1 MCDNLFKAIEDSK
14 QNNLDKLI
22 FGLGIK
28 HIGSKAAA
36 VLASRFPSID
46 QIRNASFEQVSS
58 IESFGDIMADSV
70 VSFFKDEKNIA
81 LIEALR
87 EQGVNMIYRA
97 AQSYA
102 SIFTNRTVVLTGTLD
117 SMGRNEATAYLTQ
130 LQAKVTGSVSRS
142 TDIVIAGHDAGSKL
156 TKAQELGIQVMDE
169 NDLIT
174 ELQRVGLLTPQG

>member
-1 MCDNLFKAIEDSK
+1 MKMDGEPVTVNLPSHED
-14 QNNLDKLI
+14 LLGDKLTA
-22 FGLGIK
+22 FAPHTTGI
-28 HIGSKAAA
+28 
-36 VLASRFPSID
+36 P
-46 QIRNASFEQVSS
+46 
-58 IESFGDIMADSV
+58 
-70 VSFFKDEKNIA
+70 FFKDEKNIA

-87 EQGVNMIYRA
+87 EQGVNMVYRA

-174 ELQRVGLLTPQG
+174 ELKRVGLLSPQG